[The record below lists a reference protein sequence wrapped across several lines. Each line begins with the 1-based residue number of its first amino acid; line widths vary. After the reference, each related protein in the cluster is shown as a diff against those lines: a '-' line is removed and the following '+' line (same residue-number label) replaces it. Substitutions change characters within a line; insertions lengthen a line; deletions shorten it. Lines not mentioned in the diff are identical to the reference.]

1 MGVLSACL
9 YQCVHWS
16 GGFRGC
22 QERKLKMEASFESVL
37 SANKAL
43 ESASQAG
50 SEGLRRVMLKSFTLN
65 L

>member
-1 MGVLSACL
+1 MLGK
-9 YQCVHWS
+9 
-16 GGFRGC
+16 R
-22 QERKLKMEASFESVL
+22 ELKVEALFDSVL

-50 SEGLRRVMLKSFTLN
+50 SEGLRGVMLKSFTLN